1 MTYAQTMKYI
11 NHFGHTGAPVTD
23 LSRME
28 TLLEALGNPHRQL
41 KFVHIAGTNG
51 KGSTLTYCAEASM
64 TAGIQTGMFTSPY
77 ILCYEDRIRVNG
89 ENISRDALCRLG
101 EQVRKHA
108 PELPFSQFEITLA
121 IALLY
126 FLERRCE
133 LVFLE
138 VGIGGLLDATNV
150 VDPLVSVITSISLD
164 HTALLGDTV
173 EQIAR
178 QKAGIIKPHRPVVLA
193 PANLPEVCSVVR
205 NRAAVVDAPLQEAE
219 QIPLEIRRQDIAG
232 ASFVYGGRPYEIS
245 MPGLHQ
251 IHNAM
256 TGVCVLHVLEQLG
269 YHISEEAIQQ
279 GLLHGKVPARIQVLC
294 REPLTLL
301 DGGHNPDGTE
311 ALRDTLNACA
321 PKPIY
326 GVVGL
331 IDTKDYQHAVANLEQ
346 VLEQAFCV
354 DGFAPNSVPAETL
367 AEAFTRISAVPL
379 PLKAAYAKA
388 VQLAKAHGGTAV
400 ICGSLYLASR
410 FLAEM
415 GMNKM

>member
-1 MTYAQTMKYI
+1 MNYKQTMEYI
-11 NHFGHTGAPVTD
+11 DHFGHAGAPVTD

-28 TLLEALGNPHRQL
+28 ALLSALGDPHRQL
-41 KFVHIAGTNG
+41 RFVHIAGTNG
-51 KGSTLTYCAEASM
+51 KGSTLTYCAESTIA
-64 TAGIQTGMFTSPY
+64 AGIRTGMFTSPY

-89 ENISRDALCRLG
+89 ENIPREALCRLG
-101 EQVRKHA
+101 TQVRAHA

-126 FLERRCE
+126 FLEQRCQ

-150 VDPLVSVITSISLD
+150 VDPLVSVITSVSLD

-178 QKAGIIKPHRPVVLA
+178 QKAGILKPHRPAVLA
-193 PANLPEVCSVVR
+193 VANLPAVCALVR
-205 NRAAVVDAPLQEAE
+205 SRAGEVDAPLLEAE

-232 ASFVYGGRPYEIS
+232 AAFLYGGKPYEIS

-256 TGVCVLHVLEQLG
+256 TAVCVLHLLG
-269 YHISEEAIQQ
+269 QQ
-279 GLLHGKVPARIQVLC
+279 GYAIPEAAICRGLSQAQVPGRIQVLC
-294 REPLTLL
+294 RDPLILL

-311 ALRDTLNACA
+311 ALRDTLQAYA
-321 PKPIY
+321 PKPVY

-331 IDTKDYQHAVANLEQ
+331 IDTKDYRQAAANLAQ
-346 VLEQAFCV
+346 VMTQVFCV
-354 DGFAPNSVPAETL
+354 DGFAPNAVPAGTL
-367 AEAFTRISAVPL
+367 ADAFQIPAEPMPL
-379 PLKAAYAKA
+379 EQAYARAK
-388 VQLAKAHGGTAV
+388 QLAGSTGGTAV
-400 ICGSLYLASR
+400 VCGSLYLASR
-410 FLAEM
+410 MLELLN
-415 GMNKM
+415 MNKM